1 MKRPANIRIMRTALA
16 LAAAVSVS
24 ALLVGAGQAQV
35 EVGQAPA
42 IGQAPVAV
50 GQVPA
55 EVGQA
60 PVAIGQAPA
69 SSAAPADASAAPAA
83 PAAGDKP
90 VSYSNDQAD
99 RGEKR
104 FKATCADCHGDDLQG
119 GLIGGPPLKG
129 NAFDEAFANGAP
141 ASALF
146 SFMSTQM
153 PPDSPGQFSAS
164 VYADVMAYVLKRN
177 GYQAGA
183 ALPSDSDA
191 LDHLIMQK

>member
-1 MKRPANIRIMRTALA
+1 MRTALA
-16 LAAAVSVS
+16 FAATVSVS
-24 ALLVGAGQAQV
+24 VLLVGAGQAQV
-35 EVGQAPA
+35 DVGHAPVA
-42 IGQAPVAV
+42 VGQAPVAV
-50 GQVPA
+50 GQAPVA
-55 EVGQA
+55 IGQA

-69 SSAAPADASAAPAA
+69 SSEAPANASSAPAA
-83 PAAGDKP
+83 PAVGDKP
-90 VSYSNDQAD
+90 VSYSSEQAD

-104 FKATCADCHGDDLQG
+104 YKATCADCHGDDLQG

-129 NAFDEAFANGAP
+129 NAFDAAFAEGAP

-183 ALPSDSDA
+183 ALPSDPDA